1 MSRLA
6 SDERPLIRM
15 AAAGNPILPVNQM
28 VELACDEDKHV
39 REALLNNPALPTQVL
54 LKLASDEDKY
64 VRRTLTEHPSL
75 PAEVLLQLALNE
87 GEEACYALT
96 LPNVLLKLACDEDND
111 VKKALIMDPLLTAT
125 VRNELSS
132 DEMPYIGDRSVR
144 MSLINHPAIP
154 PQLLLL
160 LALIDKDSE
169 VREAA
174 RSLAQAKPN
183 IFWQNEVKIMMSK
196 NVIHEALLFAKTSTF
211 KTIFNSLF
219 IAKNVIHSVCHLL
232 RSNLHQ
238 DSNGVY

>member
-1 MSRLA
+1 M
-6 SDERPLIRM
+6 
-15 AAAGNPILPVNQM
+15 
-28 VELACDEDKHV
+28 
-39 REALLNNPALPTQVL
+39 
-54 LKLASDEDKY
+54 
-64 VRRTLTEHPSL
+64 
-75 PAEVLLQLALNE
+75 LLQLALNE

-111 VKKALIMDPLLTAT
+111 VKKALIMDPLLTDT

-174 RSLAQAKPN
+174 RLSAEVKPN
-183 IFWQNEVKIMMSK
+183 IFWKKEIRIIATG
-196 NVIHEALLFAKTSTF
+196 NVMHEALFSANAST
-211 KTIFNSLF
+211 TQAIVNTLR
-219 IAKNVIHSVCHLL
+219 IAKKVLFSVNHLL
-232 RSNLHQ
+232 NCNPQQ
-238 DSNGVY
+238 DSNHLY